1 MTGSILSYGYDQ
13 QDTAILNI
21 DRWKNLKS
29 VGFMI
34 SVMAIVLIV
43 MLFGMYLLKMNRS
56 SFNAIQIIERNWINF
71 LEKHFAKRLTHESLN
86 QFTSRLIRKRLALTI
101 KKDMEFIS
109 DAITK
114 YKFGSSNKD
123 KKDLLALKII
133 IQDFNQKYYKY
144 VSTNQVK
151 IV

>member
-1 MTGSILSYGYDQ
+1 
-13 QDTAILNI
+13 
-21 DRWKNLKS
+21 
-29 VGFMI
+29 
-34 SVMAIVLIV
+34 
-43 MLFGMYLLKMNRS
+43 MLFKS
-56 SFNAIQIIERNWINF
+56 ERNWIHF

-133 IQDFNQKYYKY
+133 IQDFNQKYSKY